1 MWCIRRLPKEFHSV
15 KADRPGQATKA
26 EEARFGKAMMV
37 KVMITNYRFG
47 YFLGQWLTF
56 KLLGIPYLVGKIKF
70 KLLFQG
76 PLAK

>member
-1 MWCIRRLPKEFHSV
+1 MWCIRRLLKEFHSV

-47 YFLGQWLTF
+47 YFIGQWLTF
-56 KLLGIPYLVGKIKF
+56 
-70 KLLFQG
+70 
-76 PLAK
+76 